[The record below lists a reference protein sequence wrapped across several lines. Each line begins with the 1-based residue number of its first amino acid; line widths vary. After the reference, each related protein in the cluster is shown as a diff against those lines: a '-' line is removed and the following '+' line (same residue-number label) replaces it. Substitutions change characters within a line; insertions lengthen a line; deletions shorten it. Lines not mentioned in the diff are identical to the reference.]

1 MEKDSNKNMK
11 MTKFLMN
18 NFIIFFLLILI
29 IGCEKNK
36 SINEAIAPCEDAY
49 INDLAPIKQIATSD
63 FFNANLWSGSRT
75 SEKYLVTSGDIAD
88 NYKYMVVNH
97 QAQTL
102 KFFERP
108 YAIGFPLS
116 DCRLYQI
123 DQDHLYL
130 ARLDRALG
138 WMIEDIHLETMN
150 SQVISINLGNEI
162 PKEILQVEKHENA
175 IYILAAFKQTNAIF
189 TYSISEKTLKLLYNP
204 SDDYYTMGF
213 KVLQY
218 DVNNNYILRAAVDSI
233 NNKTMIEGINQDLL
247 QPFYTNTYDGL
258 LMNHNYPYH
267 KEVLPFDSDDR
278 LYLNFTD
285 SRSTIIEAKTG
296 RTISKSDKHVVPF
309 TSDYALSYFR
319 KGNEID
325 NKVFDIIN
333 PMTGET
339 LIDASW
345 ENKFYKSELLNP
357 THLLIDTYYECKVLN
372 LETKCV
378 EHKKSGHFYFT
389 KENEFITIDG
399 EGLYFYKL

>member
-138 WMIEDIHLETMN
+138 WMIEDIHFETMN

-175 IYILAAFKQTNAIF
+175 IFFTAQPPVPMSNPDFIFHVAEIKEAFSKKTHDTTVCSQAILSKLKV
-189 TYSISEKTLKLLYNP
+189 SIVEQMP
-204 SDDYYTMGF
+204 EMPDD
-213 KVLQY
+213 
-218 DVNNNYILRAAVDSI
+218 S
-233 NNKTMIEGINQDLL
+233 
-247 QPFYTNTYDGL
+247 
-258 LMNHNYPYH
+258 
-267 KEVLPFDSDDR
+267 
-278 LYLNFTD
+278 YL
-285 SRSTIIEAKTG
+285 E
-296 RTISKSDKHVVPF
+296 
-309 TSDYALSYFR
+309 
-319 KGNEID
+319 
-325 NKVFDIIN
+325 
-333 PMTGET
+333 
-339 LIDASW
+339 
-345 ENKFYKSELLNP
+345 
-357 THLLIDTYYECKVLN
+357 
-372 LETKCV
+372 
-378 EHKKSGHFYFT
+378 
-389 KENEFITIDG
+389 EF
-399 EGLYFYKL
+399 